1 MYDLKLYLLRRT
13 HMKENLYDPGL
24 ENLSYKIK
32 SRSHKNYTSSKSQT
46 LKLQKMLLRKVVSVK
61 MAELRIS

>member
-1 MYDLKLYLLRRT
+1 MYDLKLYLLEEHT
-13 HMKENLYDPGL
+13 YEENLYDPGL

-32 SRSHKNYTSSKSQT
+32 SRSHKKIT
-46 LKLQKMLLRKVVSVK
+46 LHQNHKLQASENAIKKGGISE